1 MLLICAR
8 AGDLAAGSY
17 ATLWTA
23 AARWAGAGWPEPG
36 GRSGTGHKPPAD
48 FNLQNNRGFAFT
60 RLSDL
65 SPHCLLETKLEY
77 KPAALLRK
85 KIRLVF

>member
-36 GRSGTGHKPPAD
+36 GRSRVAGAGWPERDRPQATS
-48 FNLQNNRGFAFT
+48 GFQSA
-60 RLSDL
+60 
-65 SPHCLLETKLEY
+65 E
-77 KPAALLRK
+77 
-85 KIRLVF
+85 